1 MNAATDGK
9 STMRGK
15 RGYMRSSG
23 AYVAIAV
30 AVMLAGCDA
39 GRGGT
44 GVVAAASPEAAEAG
58 AAILRA
64 GGNAVDAAVAVSFA
78 LAVTE
83 PAMSG
88 LGGQTQMLLHAPGE
102 RPVVINGTSY
112 APRATSVDAGP
123 ADIATYR
130 ATTVPTTVR
139 VLEYAW
145 RHYGSGR
152 IQWAQ
157 LLEPGIRYAEEGFVV
172 GPFRH
177 RVWVSAEEALRAN
190 PAARSLFLTDAGT
203 APVEGS
209 VFRQPQLARTL
220 RRLAQHGAD
229 DFYHGEIARAMARDM
244 VGNGGWLSLQDLERL
259 PQPAELDPL
268 RGSYRGWDVYTLPPP
283 GGGWVVLQI
292 LNLLEHSPPEAL
304 AQGSPARLPL
314 LAQALRIGH
323 RTRRDTPVSDLVDY
337 GADVA
342 GKIDKAR
349 ARELL
354 EVGAG
359 ETTHFSVADG
369 GGMAVAVTASIN
381 FAFGAKA
388 ADSNLG
394 FLYND
399 YMREFVLGDPEHP
412 FVLRPN
418 AMPYSSM
425 SPTILARD
433 GEPLL
438 ALGSPGSARIISAVA
453 QVAQLWVDEGLNIE
467 TAVAAHRLHVIPDSV
482 VFVEWRE
489 TPNSTLRLLVQRGFV
504 LSEPRT
510 AWDSQGR
517 NAYFGGVHAVARR
530 DGAWRGAADP
540 RRDGAARYSRRR

>member
-1 MNAATDGK
+1 MWVW
-9 STMRGK
+9 RG
-15 RGYMRSSG
+15 RVRSAG
-23 AYVAIAV
+23 GGVAV
-30 AVMLAGCDA
+30 AAAVALAGCDT

-44 GVVAAASPEAAEAG
+44 GVAAAASPEAAEAG
-58 AAILRA
+58 AAILQA
-64 GGNAVDAAVAVSFA
+64 GGNAVDAAVAMSFA
-78 LAVTE
+78 LGVTE

-88 LGGQTQMLLHAPGE
+88 LGGQTQMLLHQPGA

-112 APRATSVDAGP
+112 APRATPAEADP
-123 ADIATYR
+123 ADIVSYR

-157 LLEPGIRYAEEGFVV
+157 LLEPAIRYAEEGFVV
-172 GPFRH
+172 GPFRR
-177 RVWVSAEEALRAN
+177 RVWTGAADELRAN
-190 PAARSLFLTDAGT
+190 PAARVLFLTDAGA
-203 APVEGS
+203 APAAGS

-229 DFYHGEIARAMARDM
+229 DFYHGEIARAIASDMAA
-244 VGNGGWLSLQDLERL
+244 NGGWLSLEDLQQL

-268 RGSYRGWDVYTLPPP
+268 KGSYRGWDVYTLPPP

-292 LNLLEHSPPEAL
+292 LNLLELSHPQAL
-304 AQGSPARLPL
+304 AQGSPARIPL

-323 RTRRDTPVSDLVDY
+323 RTRRDTPVGDLLDY
-337 GADVA
+337 DADVLE
-342 GKIDKAR
+342 KIDKAR
-349 ARELL
+349 VRELMEL
-354 EVGAG
+354 GYG

-369 GGMAVAVTASIN
+369 DGMAVAVTASIN

-388 ADSNLG
+388 ADSTLG

-399 YMREFVLGDPEHP
+399 YMREFELGDPEHP
-412 FVLRPN
+412 FALRPS

-433 GEPLL
+433 GEPVL

-453 QVAQLWVDEGLNIE
+453 QVAQLWVDERMDIE
-467 TAVAAHRLHVIPDSV
+467 AAVAAHRLHVIPDSA
-482 VFVEWRE
+482 VFVEWRAAPD
-489 TPNSTLRLLVQRGFV
+489 TALRVLARRGFV

-510 AWDSQGR
+510 PWDSRGR

-530 DGAWRGAADP
+530 DGVWCGAADP
-540 RRDGAARYSRRR
+540 RRDGAVRHRERR

>member
-1 MNAATDGK
+1 MPMQGSIVRRAALGMALWNALTLAACEPG
-9 STMRGK
+9 SERAG
-15 RGYMRSSG
+15 
-23 AYVAIAV
+23 V
-30 AVMLAGCDA
+30 AV
-39 GRGGT
+39 
-44 GVVAAASPEAAEAG
+44 AASPEAAEAG

-88 LGGQTQMLLHAPGE
+88 LGGQTQILLHPPGE
-102 RPVVINGTSY
+102 PPLVINGTSY
-112 APRATSVDAGP
+112 APRATPLDAGP
-123 ADIATYR
+123 ADIVTYR

-145 RHYGSGR
+145 QHHGSGR

-157 LLEPGIRYAEEGFVV
+157 LLEPAIRYAEEGFVV

-177 RVWVSAEEALRAN
+177 RVWVNAEEALRAN
-190 PAARSLFLTDAGT
+190 PAAGRLFLTGEGV
-203 APVEGS
+203 APAEGS

-220 RRLAQHGAD
+220 RRLAQHGAE
-229 DFYHGEIARAMARDM
+229 DFYTGEIARAIASDMAA
-244 VGNGGWLSLQDLERL
+244 NGGWLSLQDLEQL
-259 PQPAELDPL
+259 PQPAELHPL

-283 GGGWVVLQI
+283 GGGWVVLQM
-292 LNLLEHSPPEAL
+292 LNLLEQSPSEAL
-304 AQGSPARLPL
+304 ASDSPGRIPL
-314 LAQALRIGH
+314 LGQALRIGH
-323 RTRRDTPVSDLVDY
+323 RTRRDTPVRDLVDY

-342 GKIDKAR
+342 EKIDKAR

-369 GGMAVAVTASIN
+369 DGMAVAVTASIN

-388 ADSNLG
+388 ADSSLG

-399 YMREFVLGDPEHP
+399 YMREFVLGDPGHP
-412 FVLRPN
+412 FALRPN

-425 SPTILARD
+425 SPTILARE
-433 GEPLL
+433 GEPVL
-438 ALGSPGSARIISAVA
+438 ALGSPGSARIISAVV
-453 QVAQLWVDEGLNIE
+453 QVAQLWVDDGLDIE
-467 TAVAAHRLHVIPDSV
+467 TAVAAPRLHVIPDSAL
-482 VFVEWRE
+482 FVEWRE
-489 TPNSTLRLLVQRGFV
+489 APDSVLMLMEQRGFV
-504 LSEPRT
+504 LSEPR
-510 AWDSQGR
+510 ASWDLQGR

-530 DGAWRGAADP
+530 GGTWRGAADP
-540 RRDGAARYSRRR
+540 RRDGAARSSGHR